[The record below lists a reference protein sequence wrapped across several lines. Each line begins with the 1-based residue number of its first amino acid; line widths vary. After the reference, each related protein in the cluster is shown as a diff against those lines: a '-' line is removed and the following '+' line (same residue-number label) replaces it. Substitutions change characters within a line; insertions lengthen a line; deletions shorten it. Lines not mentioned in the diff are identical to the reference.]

1 MPQPLNYQLSFGG
14 EKIPEPAPVKK
25 ETLISGSTP
34 DQIKLVSGIA
44 QNWVTDYLKSEN
56 PDADVSSLGEVKY
69 NPNLPVFDN
78 AFPAI
83 NDQTDF
89 KALGLE
95 DENGKVTTKGE
106 QYAELKDLGIIT
118 QFGGLSN
125 HGKALLMSEDDAL
138 LPENIDIFRARE
150 DIGMYK
156 GEDVGVLKQIGDLST
171 ELATGV
177 QNIVTG
183 AAQYGLGGLAQIG
196 VLSDENKAADI
207 AGGVAAIDAF
217 TTGMAKL
224 PMMSEGIVDSLVTL
238 VATQMADSE
247 DIAMV
252 QAQHRQDVLR
262 KASLQADYSFLEQVA
277 PIIDYVPQKL
287 SLPPVIGGSI
297 ETASKTMGEA
307 NYSEFT
313 QPIQAVSQFSPM
325 LLQGPLAPLGLAIQP
340 EMLAIHATQ
349 TGATK
354 LWAAAAAP
362 VARAAFRAGETAK
375 IVRQLEV
382 DASILNAQQSIAIT
396 KAEKA
401 SNLSVSLSEKANTA
415 TFTGDVVGSKA
426 AADVA
431 ARADALAKSSKAYAE
446 NIGGRLNNVNEQIA
460 KFQNAYGVADRTLK
474 IADTFRKWPTVA
486 GAVVGWPLEQ
496 LGKGLIAT
504 RKGVDA
510 VSART
515 DKIGGMI
522 RLADKVSGIGVGAVG
537 SVFNPMLAVPAV
549 AKVAGKGI
557 LALGP
562 VIKGVGS
569 FTRVMGEAASERAAS
584 IPFWQKVANF
594 ENLNPTQRML
604 ANGFSEFAVAGGY
617 LKRVGG
623 NYAKTYP
630 AFLGLEYL
638 HSGDLKTAAKNAIAP
653 TIVIGAPGALLGS
666 AVTGSRSDLR
676 KLAQQDMLNFRSR
689 MPSEQRQK
697 FDSMD
702 SGVKKVVANV
712 AESQPG
718 VKFDFTDTGRGR
730 FDENT
735 YTVFINPN
743 SRSPLRPIVTHEFLH
758 HITEAGGATNSINH
772 LLFGN
777 EIGTGG
783 LLKSVDGRYDKDYLK
798 FKDEYIKLQEQ
809 DDAARRRNGQEVKAQ
824 TMDDAYMGM
833 EYFVETQVDRLLR
846 MSESGELSRLAGKT
860 QLQRF
865 ASKKINELADS
876 MMNRG
881 AFLENLAMRM
891 GSLRDNKGEY
901 VMGNGIL
908 AEGVRDMPEMR
919 NLFNKLISETSG
931 RRPNATKSMDARST
945 SKSSQGR
952 EIPITDNNDPM
963 IGSMY
968 SDFVFDENNVV
979 KRDQYGNPERISND
993 RKKSQESI
1001 GLSVADLQAKRIQS
1015 GESLLPGELRYD
1027 PQAKEWVG
1035 NYLTPEQIDVIRNS
1049 GFFEQ
1054 PFLDSLD
1061 LVNGAAKRG
1070 LGEVVNLSYSAATKR
1085 NKKMGPSY
1093 FSGGVTLRQIS
1104 PIEVRINKAGGIYVK
1119 SVDVLQLRA
1128 NINEMARSKEGSRV
1142 YDGDAVAIADDVNAV
1157 MKLHANDQ
1165 PTDAYF
1171 AKYGAEAQTRKKLI
1185 NSVFGKTLI
1194 DKGINEFSSSAP
1206 RSVIKDF
1213 RIDRF
1218 GKSVLKKGTD
1228 GVQVNHKFVRINY
1241 LPEGPLRSNDA
1252 GDVVVGNP
1260 ELKAKIEERNRKL
1273 GLPPSD
1279 GFADTTKPVE
1289 ATGGKETPAKN
1300 ATVEDFNKPNEFYRV
1315 IRGSKAFDDIVKSG
1329 LVRTD
1334 SEFKPTGL
1342 SKGAIANRPTAFPSF
1357 SKGEVSKNYIA
1368 GENNHYVIATS
1379 DSSIAPSTLG
1389 RHGKGSTMFPT
1400 DANGKAM
1407 KSLDASNVDV
1417 YKHIG
1422 DGKYDLVYSNGQEVK
1437 EGGNMRPSNLA
1448 PLPETNKIP
1457 DFYNYDRIESDSG
1470 GGEADTF
1477 QSGSVFYKDYR
1488 NKQKGFGM
1496 WKDEGG
1502 AKSRPA
1508 SLEEFRIRTN
1518 LHNLFFPDSKIDI
1531 IYADKDGVITSQKE
1545 VYGDQ
1550 VETDDVRGLL
1560 KQKGWDHVSGDT
1572 FRHKSGAMMYDA
1584 DYNGA
1589 TTYEKDADGNME
1601 AVNWIPFDVLIVPG
1615 KTRESDPSTLN
1626 RLPEPAT
1633 TSYLPEGK
1641 HDRDTAIKNKDVFA
1655 KRFENFKPQVGVDGV
1670 DVGWQ
1675 RPSDGKFVDTGE
1687 HYNFYKDDNGN
1698 QLGNPNEIG
1707 YVRIVKEGKDLY
1719 YEGKPNPKQLRELKD
1734 TSIELGLTLIA
1745 DNESTRY
1752 LPEGDKKTKKRQVIG
1767 DDMVIDKGDSDTLD
1781 VIQSVNAE
1789 TQMPSWKDDKP
1800 VPVSFG
1806 YDLASAP
1813 HINKFAGKVE
1823 NPSTEFLDNLPY
1835 DLNRA
1840 EYGRVKSLI
1849 ENGVVDY
1856 FANKMA
1862 NETRV
1867 VLKDPAI
1874 AAGKGWYSRM
1884 RVKLLNA
1891 LGETGRELFSQFLG
1905 ATSAQTP
1912 VDENFLQT
1920 VDAHEGMKSGRYDRH
1935 RKGYLTAIKAEMNGT
1950 LDKEIVK
1957 TKSVESIQTILSK
1970 LKDALPLAKVKADKI
1985 AIYAEIKSL
1994 TKLIETPVNE
2004 RTEAQRIKL
2013 YVVANDLLPRRSNG
2027 AKFNANSGAVLKVIA
2042 GVWLNNRESPKTPNF
2057 AGNLS
2062 GRTVQATIDIWAARY
2077 IRRMIYGGEGVPW
2090 RIQPKSEVGV
2100 SKEDFA
2106 FSQIVMER
2114 AAKKLDMNPDDLQA
2128 ILWFAEKDFWDKK
2141 KWTKNEGAK
2150 KSSFDDIFDIFF
2162 PEGKKPLSFA
2172 EGSAMIK
2179 NAREQQ
2185 KAIAKKEKKDNLKAE
2200 ANALGISVAA
2210 LTRMK
2215 KQKN

>member
-1015 GESLLPGELRYD
+1015 GEALLPGELRYD

-1252 GDVVVGNP
+1252 GDMVVGNP

-1273 GLPPSD
+1273 GLPLSD
-1279 GFADTTKPVE
+1279 GFAD
-1289 ATGGKETPAKN
+1289 
-1300 ATVEDFNKPNEFYRV
+1300 
-1315 IRGSKAFDDIVKSG
+1315 I
-1329 LVRTD
+1329 
-1334 SEFKPTGL
+1334 
-1342 SKGAIANRPTAFPSF
+1342 NRLPEP
-1357 SKGEVSKNYIA
+1357 
-1368 GENNHYVIATS
+1368 
-1379 DSSIAPSTLG
+1379 P
-1389 RHGKGSTMFPT
+1389 
-1400 DANGKAM
+1400 
-1407 KSLDASNVDV
+1407 
-1417 YKHIG
+1417 
-1422 DGKYDLVYSNGQEVK
+1422 
-1437 EGGNMRPSNLA
+1437 NLA

-1745 DNESTRY
+1745 DNKSTRY
-1752 LPEGDKKTKKRQVIG
+1752 LPEVSSKESGILTASSPEWKAMSMDEKTNYVFQPEEMTSKEQKQF
-1767 DDMVIDKGDSDTLD
+1767 DDRVENGLLTPDVPVVSIDKSKLLTSRYGPPNSAAL
-1781 VIQSVNAE
+1781 E
-1789 TQMPSWKDDKP
+1789 TINIWIDEANGKP
-1800 VPVSFG
+1800 V
-1806 YDLASAP
+1806 A
-1813 HINKFAGKVE
+1813 
-1823 NPSTEFLDNLPY
+1823 
-1835 DLNRA
+1835 
-1840 EYGRVKSLI
+1840 
-1849 ENGVVDY
+1849 
-1856 FANKMA
+1856 
-1862 NETRV
+1862 
-1867 VLKDPAI
+1867 
-1874 AAGKGWYSRM
+1874 
-1884 RVKLLNA
+1884 
-1891 LGETGRELFSQFLG
+1891 
-1905 ATSAQTP
+1905 
-1912 VDENFLQT
+1912 
-1920 VDAHEGMKSGRYDRH
+1920 
-1935 RKGYLTAIKAEMNGT
+1935 
-1950 LDKEIVK
+1950 
-1957 TKSVESIQTILSK
+1957 
-1970 LKDALPLAKVKADKI
+1970 
-1985 AIYAEIKSL
+1985 
-1994 TKLIETPVNE
+1994 
-2004 RTEAQRIKL
+2004 
-2013 YVVANDLLPRRSNG
+2013 VAFR
-2027 AKFNANSGAVLKVIA
+2027 
-2042 GVWLNNRESPKTPNF
+2042 
-2057 AGNLS
+2057 
-2062 GRTVQATIDIWAARY
+2062 
-2077 IRRMIYGGEGVPW
+2077 
-2090 RIQPKSEVGV
+2090 
-2100 SKEDFA
+2100 
-2106 FSQIVMER
+2106 
-2114 AAKKLDMNPDDLQA
+2114 
-2128 ILWFAEKDFWDKK
+2128 
-2141 KWTKNEGAK
+2141 
-2150 KSSFDDIFDIFF
+2150 
-2162 PEGKKPLSFA
+2162 
-2172 EGSAMIK
+2172 
-2179 NAREQQ
+2179 
-2185 KAIAKKEKKDNLKAE
+2185 KDNT
-2200 ANALGISVAA
+2200 NIG
-2210 LTRMK
+2210 TRKNKTLAGQIRKMK
-2215 KQKN
+2215 E

>member
-1 MPQPLNYQLSFGG
+1 MAQPLNYQLSFGG

-56 PDADVSSLGEVKY
+56 PETDVSSLGEINY

-95 DENGKVTTKGE
+95 DKNGKVTTKGE
-106 QYAELKDLGIIT
+106 QYAELKEMGIIT

-156 GEDVGVLKQIGDLST
+156 GEEVGVLKQIVDLST

-177 QNIVTG
+177 QNIVVG

-196 VLSDENKAADI
+196 VISDENKAADI

-224 PMMSEGIVDSLVTL
+224 PMMSEGIADSIVTL
-238 VATQMADSE
+238 VETQMADSE

-262 KASLQADYSFLEQVA
+262 KASLQADYSFLEQVS
-277 PIIDYVPQKL
+277 PVIDFLVDPFERVQ
-287 SLPPVIGGSI
+287 PVIGGSI
-297 ETASKTMGEA
+297 EGAKQTMGDT
-307 NYSEFT
+307 NYAEFT
-313 QPIQAVSQFSPM
+313 QPIQGVSQFAPM
-325 LLQGPLAPLGLAIQP
+325 LLQGPLVPLGLAIQP
-340 EMLAIHATQ
+340 EMLAIHLTQ
-349 TGATK
+349 KGATK

-362 VARAAFRAGETAK
+362 AARAAFRAGETAK

-401 SNLSVSLSEKANTA
+401 SNLSASLSEKANTA
-415 TFTGDVVGSKA
+415 TFTGDVVRSKA

-431 ARADALAKSSKAYAE
+431 ARADALAKSSAAYAE
-446 NIGGRLNNVNEQIA
+446 NIGGRINNVNEQIA

-474 IADTFRKWPTVA
+474 IADTFRKWPTAAGMVA
-486 GAVVGWPLEQ
+486 GWPLEQ

-522 RLADKVSGIGVGAVG
+522 RLADKLSGLGVGAVG
-537 SVFNPMLAVPAV
+537 SVFNPMLAVPAA
-549 AKVAGKGI
+549 AKVIGKGI

-617 LKRVGG
+617 LKRVGS

-638 HSGDLKTAAKNAIAP
+638 HSGDLETAAKNAIAP

-666 AVTGSRSDLR
+666 AITGSRSNLR
-676 KLAQQDMLNFRSR
+676 KLAHQDMLNFRSR
-689 MPSEQRQK
+689 MDPEQRQK

-702 SGVKKVVANV
+702 SGVKRVIANI

-730 FDENT
+730 FEEST

-743 SRSPLRPIVTHEFLH
+743 SRNPLRPVVTHEFLH
-758 HITEAGGATNSINH
+758 YITEAGGATNSINH

-783 LLKSVDGRYDKDYLK
+783 LLKSADGTYDKNYLR

-809 DDAARRRNGQEVKAQ
+809 DDAARRRNGQQVKAQ
-824 TMDDAYMGM
+824 TMDDAYLGM

-846 MSESGELSRLAGKT
+846 ISESGELSRLAGKT

-876 MMNRG
+876 MMSRG

-901 VMGNGIL
+901 VIGNGIL
-908 AEGVRDMPEMR
+908 ADGVRDMPEMR

-931 RRPNATKSMDARST
+931 RRPNATKSMDARS
-945 SKSSQGR
+945 SAKASQGR
-952 EIPITDNNDPM
+952 EIPLTDKNDPM

-968 SDFVFDENNVV
+968 SDFVFDGNGLV

-1001 GLSVADLQAKRIQS
+1001 GLLVADLQAKRIQS
-1015 GESLLPGELRYD
+1015 GEALLPGELRYD

-1035 NYLTPEQIDVIRNS
+1035 DYLTPEQIDVIRNS

-1054 PFLDSLD
+1054 PFIDSLD
-1061 LVNGAAKRG
+1061 LVNGAARRG
-1070 LGEVVNLSYSAATKR
+1070 QGEVVNLSYSAATKR

-1093 FSGGVTLRQIS
+1093 FSGGVTLREIS
-1104 PIEVRINKAGGIYVK
+1104 PIQVRINKAGGIYVK

-1128 NINEMARSKEGSRV
+1128 NINEVARSKDGARV
-1142 YDGDAVAIADDVNAV
+1142 YEGDVVAICNDVNAV

-1279 GFADTTKPVE
+1279 GFADTTKPADVNKIQDGFYSQLE
-1289 ATGGKETPAKN
+1289 SVISKKIPTRATPEQIM
-1300 ATVEDFNKPNEFYRV
+1300 ATIDPT
-1315 IRGSKAFDDIVKSG
+1315 RGSGIKAEEIKWSGIEQALPKLAVDGKVTKEALLKYLADEGNVRFEEVTLRDNNRDNIPADYLRDRQEELLRERAQEAADESDTNLEDKYDAIVRDASQLSETMEQAREEWFDANPQKPTLFSQYVIPGGENYREVVLAMPEVSTTQDAS
-1329 LVRTD
+1329 
-1334 SEFKPTGL
+1334 SEFKAFMAEMTRKYPNEDGTFPVW
-1342 SKGAIANRPTAFPSF
+1342 SKMTDP
-1357 SKGEVSKNYIA
+1357 EVSRMEVLEGEANAGKFSQTAKKKKKANYTSKHFPDIP
-1368 GENNHYVIATS
+1368 NYVAHMRL
-1379 DSSIAPSTLG
+1379 DERTLG
-1389 RHGKGSTMFPT
+1389 DGTRTLHSAEYQSDRHQEGRKKGYALTPDEKAEIASLEAKAKQNGGIVKLNAEDRARWDELGAKFETPSVA
-1400 DANGKAM
+1400 DAPFRTTWPLQLFKRQLRDAVEGGFDAVSWDVGETQNDRFDLS
-1407 KSLDASNVDV
+1407 KSLDRVDV
-1417 YKHIG
+1417 FKHGENDYTIDTRLRGG
-1422 DGKYDLVYSNGQEVK
+1422 DQGPIEEHISVERVETLLGKDFASKVANQTETRAEYFGDNLKANGSGMRGFYDTMLPKEIGKYVKQWNGKVE
-1437 EGGNMRPSNLA
+1437 
-1448 PLPETNKIP
+1448 
-1457 DFYNYDRIESDSG
+1457 
-1470 GGEADTF
+1470 
-1477 QSGSVFYKDYR
+1477 
-1488 NKQKGFGM
+1488 
-1496 WKDEGG
+1496 
-1502 AKSRPA
+1502 KS
-1508 SLEEFRIRTN
+1508 
-1518 LHNLFFPDSKIDI
+1518 
-1531 IYADKDGVITSQKE
+1531 
-1545 VYGDQ
+1545 
-1550 VETDDVRGLL
+1550 
-1560 KQKGWDHVSGDT
+1560 
-1572 FRHKSGAMMYDA
+1572 
-1584 DYNGA
+1584 
-1589 TTYEKDADGNME
+1589 
-1601 AVNWIPFDVLIVPG
+1601 
-1615 KTRESDPSTLN
+1615 
-1626 RLPEPAT
+1626 
-1633 TSYLPEGK
+1633 
-1641 HDRDTAIKNKDVFA
+1641 DVFT
-1655 KRFENFKPQVGVDGV
+1655 KNEMGTRIYEPIWRVDITPEMRKLG
-1670 DVGWQ
+1670 Q
-1675 RPSDGKFVDTGE
+1675 TG
-1687 HYNFYKDDNGN
+1687 
-1698 QLGNPNEIG
+1698 Q
-1707 YVRIVKEGKDLY
+1707 
-1719 YEGKPNPKQLRELKD
+1719 
-1734 TSIELGLTLIA
+1734 
-1745 DNESTRY
+1745 TRY
-1752 LPEGDKKTKKRQVIG
+1752 LPEQLQMPEAAGVIG
-1767 DDMVIDKGDSDTLD
+1767 LSQPDKRVIT
-1781 VIQSVNAE
+1781 
-1789 TQMPSWKDDKP
+1789 
-1800 VPVSFG
+1800 
-1806 YDLASAP
+1806 
-1813 HINKFAGKVE
+1813 
-1823 NPSTEFLDNLPY
+1823 NPSSLWKIMETKDYGGKNSSDYMDVFETKNGGFALSTSSEFPY
-1835 DLNRA
+1835 VEWSQSSA
-1840 EYGRVKSLI
+1840 K
-1849 ENGVVDY
+1849 
-1856 FANKMA
+1856 
-1862 NETRV
+1862 
-1867 VLKDPAI
+1867 
-1874 AAGKGWYSRM
+1874 GKGRTAYLE
-1884 RVKLLNA
+1884 LL
-1891 LGETGRELFSQFLG
+1891 
-1905 ATSAQTP
+1905 
-1912 VDENFLQT
+1912 
-1920 VDAHEGMKSGRYDRH
+1920 Y
-1935 RKGYLTAIKAEMNGT
+1935 
-1950 LDKEIVK
+1950 
-1957 TKSVESIQTILSK
+1957 
-1970 LKDALPLAKVKADKI
+1970 
-1985 AIYAEIKSL
+1985 
-1994 TKLIETPVNE
+1994 
-2004 RTEAQRIKL
+2004 
-2013 YVVANDLLPRRSNG
+2013 
-2027 AKFNANSGAVLKVIA
+2027 
-2042 GVWLNNRESPKTPNF
+2042 
-2057 AGNLS
+2057 
-2062 GRTVQATIDIWAARY
+2062 
-2077 IRRMIYGGEGVPW
+2077 
-2090 RIQPKSEVGV
+2090 
-2100 SKEDFA
+2100 
-2106 FSQIVMER
+2106 
-2114 AAKKLDMNPDDLQA
+2114 AAKKIGKKGVETQS
-2128 ILWFAEKDFWDKK
+2128 FAEPEAIGVWKSLERRGLVYLKEVYREDRGD
-2141 KWTKNEGAK
+2141 EGIYKVFKATITPKGESFVEGEIDPNKLK
-2150 KSSFDDIFDIFF
+2150 KSSNS
-2162 PEGKKPLSFA
+2162 PTS
-2172 EGSAMIK
+2172 K
-2179 NAREQQ
+2179 NKTLAGQIR
-2185 KAIAKKEKKDNLKAE
+2185 KMKE
-2200 ANALGISVAA
+2200 
-2210 LTRMK
+2210 
-2215 KQKN
+2215 